1 MGEKEIKKLWHRTMK
16 TQIASPGKL
25 VKEKSEP
32 EVILEL
38 ESEEVE
44 AGELILPL
52 SVSFIHCPGNHH
64 FYHFLGHQLPA
75 LPLACLLH
83 QVFPASASEG
93 CSACQTLLRKDNDS
107 HKRKR
112 RRKARL
118 RSHGLCSTQQE
129 TRNVCATRAGC
140 YKKERCLRN
149 IGGTELLLSP
159 PVSSLHSPDTERQLT
174 SGSSCEVASPT
185 MTTVEGI
192 EVVREIGRGNYGS
205 VWLVRQPGSS
215 KNLVLKC
222 VDLTHCSVGEV
233 EAARQEV
240 RILAGLRHPN
250 IVSYK
255 GSFEVGRRLNLL
267 MGYCA
272 GGDMASLIKR
282 QRGQLFP
289 EVKIVRW
296 LIQITMALQYLH
308 NRRILHR
315 DLKTRNIFLTRS
327 GLIKLGDFG
336 IARILGSSHDMATTL
351 VGTPYYMSPELFAGL
366 PYNHKSDVWALGCC
380 LYELA
385 TLKHAFP
392 ARDIPGLISKISK
405 GKIVGLDEQ
414 YSDDL
419 RHLVLS
425 LMTRSPEHRLSASQI
440 LRLPYIRQHMSLF
453 LKDTSDN
460 AEEINGSEK
469 LPTEKKILPDVLQ
482 DSGMSGVQSSLEG
495 KQPPNTAHENV
506 GQHKHLVARRCC
518 EIIPSEFESLQI
530 AGDKI
535 KLEERD
541 RSETKPSG
549 TKECH
554 CSRKEKLQQHSC
566 NSGHLHSQSRAR
578 RRDNREVEESGDS
591 FQDHLSPSVVSSLT
605 SRKTPI
611 PPHSS
616 LSARERRR
624 QQRRGENEN
633 GRSST
638 SGDGHKGEKD
648 DSESSSS
655 QSPTEDSDEYSNS
668 DTSTATPPQGY
679 EEDFLQSLS
688 STLTE
693 TSSPSEGESEQT
705 EEDNVGHLEATIAK
719 LEDYLVTKMG
729 KVQGRLVINV
739 LKEEDDDD
747 EVEGNWEARLR
758 EVEQLVGS
766 KLDPDVATTA
776 WHLHLCYVLQHT

>member
-1 MGEKEIKKLWHRTMK
+1 
-16 TQIASPGKL
+16 
-25 VKEKSEP
+25 
-32 EVILEL
+32 
-38 ESEEVE
+38 
-44 AGELILPL
+44 
-52 SVSFIHCPGNHH
+52 
-64 FYHFLGHQLPA
+64 
-75 LPLACLLH
+75 
-83 QVFPASASEG
+83 
-93 CSACQTLLRKDNDS
+93 
-107 HKRKR
+107 
-112 RRKARL
+112 
-118 RSHGLCSTQQE
+118 
-129 TRNVCATRAGC
+129 
-140 YKKERCLRN
+140 
-149 IGGTELLLSP
+149 
-159 PVSSLHSPDTERQLT
+159 
-174 SGSSCEVASPT
+174 

-205 VWLVRQPGSS
+205 VWLVRQSGSCR
-215 KNLVLKC
+215 NLVLKC
-222 VDLTHCSVGEV
+222 VDLTHCSAAEV

-282 QRGQLFP
+282 QRGHLFP

-296 LIQITMALQYLH
+296 LIQITMALQ
-308 NRRILHR
+308 
-315 DLKTRNIFLTRS
+315 
-327 GLIKLGDFG
+327 
-336 IARILGSSHDMATTL
+336 
-351 VGTPYYMSPELFAGL
+351 SPELFAGL

-380 LYELA
+380 LYELT

-460 AEEINGSEK
+460 AKEMNGSEQ
-469 LPTEKKILPDVLQ
+469 LSMEKKILPDVLQ
-482 DSGMSGVQSSLEG
+482 DSGMSGVQPSSES
-495 KQPPNTAHENV
+495 KQPAITAHEHV
-506 GQHKHLVARRCC
+506 AQHKHLVARRCC
-518 EIIPSEFESLQI
+518 EIVPSEFESLQI

-535 KLEERD
+535 KLDERD
-541 RSETKPSG
+541 RSEKKPSG
-549 TKECH
+549 IKECH
-554 CSRKEKLQQHSC
+554 CSRKEKLQQHPC

-578 RRDNREVEESGDS
+578 RRDSKELEGSGDS

-605 SRKTPI
+605 SHKAPT

-624 QQRRGENEN
+624 QQRRGETEN
-633 GRSST
+633 GKSST
-638 SGDGHKGEKD
+638 SGHGHQGEKG

-655 QSPTEDSDEYSNS
+655 LSPIEDSDEYSNS
-668 DTSTATPPQGY
+668 DTSTATPPRDY

-693 TSSPSEGESEQT
+693 TGSPSEGESEQT
-705 EEDNVGHLEATIAK
+705 EEDNMGHLEVTISK
-719 LEDYLVTKMG
+719 LEDYLVAKMG

-747 EVEGNWEARLR
+747 VVEGNWEARLR

-766 KLDPDVATTA
+766 KLDADVATTA

>member
-1 MGEKEIKKLWHRTMK
+1 
-16 TQIASPGKL
+16 
-25 VKEKSEP
+25 
-32 EVILEL
+32 
-38 ESEEVE
+38 
-44 AGELILPL
+44 
-52 SVSFIHCPGNHH
+52 
-64 FYHFLGHQLPA
+64 
-75 LPLACLLH
+75 
-83 QVFPASASEG
+83 
-93 CSACQTLLRKDNDS
+93 
-107 HKRKR
+107 
-112 RRKARL
+112 
-118 RSHGLCSTQQE
+118 
-129 TRNVCATRAGC
+129 
-140 YKKERCLRN
+140 
-149 IGGTELLLSP
+149 
-159 PVSSLHSPDTERQLT
+159 
-174 SGSSCEVASPT
+174 

-205 VWLVRQPGSS
+205 VWLVTQSGSCR
-215 KNLVLKC
+215 NLVLKC
-222 VDLTHCSVGEV
+222 VDLTHCSAAEV

-282 QRGQLFP
+282 QRGHLFP

-296 LIQITMALQYLH
+296 LIQITMALQ
-308 NRRILHR
+308 
-315 DLKTRNIFLTRS
+315 
-327 GLIKLGDFG
+327 
-336 IARILGSSHDMATTL
+336 
-351 VGTPYYMSPELFAGL
+351 SPELFAGL

-380 LYELA
+380 LYELT

-460 AEEINGSEK
+460 AKEMNGSEQ
-469 LPTEKKILPDVLQ
+469 LSMEKKILPDVLQ
-482 DSGMSGVQSSLEG
+482 DSGMSGVQPSSES
-495 KQPPNTAHENV
+495 KQPAITAHEHV
-506 GQHKHLVARRCC
+506 AQHKHLVARRCC
-518 EIIPSEFESLQI
+518 EIVPSEFESLQI

-535 KLEERD
+535 KLDERD
-541 RSETKPSG
+541 RSEKKPSG
-549 TKECH
+549 IKECH
-554 CSRKEKLQQHSC
+554 CSRKEKLQQHPC

-578 RRDNREVEESGDS
+578 RRDSRELEGSGDS

-605 SRKTPI
+605 SHKAPT

-624 QQRRGENEN
+624 QQRRGETEN
-633 GRSST
+633 GKSST
-638 SGDGHKGEKD
+638 SGHGHQGEKG

-655 QSPTEDSDEYSNS
+655 LSPIEDSDEYSNS
-668 DTSTATPPQGY
+668 DTSTATPPRDY

-693 TSSPSEGESEQT
+693 TGSPSEGESEQT
-705 EEDNVGHLEATIAK
+705 EEDNMGHLEVTISK
-719 LEDYLVTKMG
+719 LEDYLVAKMG

-747 EVEGNWEARLR
+747 VVEGNWEARLR

-766 KLDPDVATTA
+766 KLDADVATTA